1 MSDYKTRL
9 KSNIMSVELKKKKV
23 KIDNHSNKAGKTVIS
38 TLTQNPYIFGGSDYD
53 IKKGL
58 TAKDFTVKFDDKD
71 SAEDFYDNIMAI
83 LSDKN
88 VQAGAAVTSGV
99 DALLDKVIG
108 SVNGQ
113 TTQQAA
119 AAAPASGDDS
129 DDNKT
134 VLIIG
139 GAVVLILVIVLVI
152 WAAKRK

>member
-1 MSDYKTRL
+1 MSDYKTIL

-58 TAKDFTVKFDDKD
+58 TAKDFTVKFNDKD

-108 SVNGQ
+108 NVNGQ
-113 TTQQAA
+113 TTQQAP
-119 AAAPASGDDS
+119 APALGDDS

>member
-1 MSDYKTRL
+1 MSDYKTIL
-9 KSNIMSVELKKKKV
+9 KSNIMSVELNKKKV

-53 IKKGL
+53 IRKGL
-58 TAKDFTVKFDDKD
+58 TARDFTVKFDDKD
-71 SAEDFYDNIMAI
+71 SAENFYDNIMAI

-119 AAAPASGDDS
+119 ATAPASGDDS
-129 DDNKT
+129 DDKT
-134 VLIIG
+134 ILIIG
-139 GAVVLILVIVLVI
+139 GAVILVLVIVLVI

>member
-1 MSDYKTRL
+1 MSDYKTIL
-9 KSNIMSVELKKKKV
+9 KSNIMSVELNKKKV

-99 DALLDKVIG
+99 DALLDKVVG

-119 AAAPASGDDS
+119 ATASGDDS

-134 VLIIG
+134 ILIIG
-139 GAVVLILVIVLVI
+139 GAVVLILVIVLAI
-152 WAAKRK
+152 WAVKRK

>member
-1 MSDYKTRL
+1 MSDYKTIL
-9 KSNIMSVELKKKKV
+9 KSNIMSVELNKKKV
-23 KIDNHSNKAGKTVIS
+23 KIDNHSNKGGKTVLS
-38 TLTQNPYIFGGSDYD
+38 TLTQNPSIFGGSGYD

-71 SAEDFYDNIMAI
+71 SAENFYDNVMAI
-83 LSDKN
+83 MSDKN
-88 VQAGAAVTSGV
+88 VQVGSAVTSGW
-99 DALLDKVIG
+99 DALTDKVIG
-108 SVNGQ
+108 TMDNQVPQQ
-113 TTQQAA
+113 T
-119 AAAPASGDDS
+119 AAPAEDS

>member
-1 MSDYKTRL
+1 MSDYKAIL
-9 KSNIMSVELKKKKV
+9 KSNIMSVELNKKKV
-23 KIDNHSNKAGKTVIS
+23 KITNHSNKAGKTVLS
-38 TLTQNPYIFGGSDYD
+38 TLTQNPSIFGGSDYD

-58 TAKDFTVKFDDKD
+58 TVKDFTVKFDDKD

-108 SVNGQ
+108 NVNGQ
-113 TTQQAA
+113 TTQQAT
-119 AAAPASGDDS
+119 APASGDDS